1 MKKWDRIAAV
11 TIIVLGL
18 AAALYAVVDL
28 KLGTLRHPDA
38 GLLPFIASLVV
49 VLTSCIWL
57 VELRGPDPEPR
68 PFWGKGEWVKP
79 LLAVVFLSLYAATM
93 EPFGYVPS
101 TLLFL
106 ALWMFLVE
114 RVKWHRALLV
124 TVLGTAGMYILFVML
139 LGVPV
144 PASILGL

>member
-11 TIIVLGL
+11 VLIILG
-18 AAALYAVVDL
+18 AAAAIYSVISL

-38 GLLPFIASLVV
+38 GFMPFLAALVV
-49 VLTSCIWL
+49 VGCCAGWL

-68 PFWGKGEWVKP
+68 PFWGKGDWVRP
-79 LLAVVFLSLYAATM
+79 LLAVIFMSIYAATM
-93 EPFGYVPS
+93 EPLGYLPS
-101 TLLFL
+101 TLIFM

-114 RVKWHRALLV
+114 REKWLRATL
-124 TVLGTAGMYILFVML
+124 TTILGTAGMYLLFVVL

-144 PASILGL
+144 PMSIFGL